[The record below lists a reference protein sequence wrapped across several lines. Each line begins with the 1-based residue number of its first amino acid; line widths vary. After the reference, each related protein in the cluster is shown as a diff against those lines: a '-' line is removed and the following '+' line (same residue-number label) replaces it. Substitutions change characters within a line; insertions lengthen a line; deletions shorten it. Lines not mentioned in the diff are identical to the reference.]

1 MKPMKNT
8 FLLAIVGAAIATASV
23 AHAGVVNI
31 QFDGYSYWNA
41 GTYTGNQGAY
51 TGDNVASPTWN
62 SFTCTS
68 SSTASGSMS
77 NLVASDGTA
86 TTEAVSFTS
95 TGSWNDVNSYGSN
108 PFNILLNAYLYST
121 APSTAP
127 STVTL
132 TGLTAGGSYDLY
144 LYGQNG
150 QGYNNGAAFSITTGT
165 GSPITGSNS
174 FTTGAITTGASAPT
188 FQENANYVIFN
199 ATANSLG
206 TLGISYSPVAGA
218 SEGDF
223 NGLQVISTAAA
234 VPEPASVGLLG
245 AGALGLLL
253 LGRKRKTA

>member
-8 FLLAIVGAAIATASV
+8 LLLAMVAAACAAVGTAR
-23 AHAGVVNI
+23 AGVVNI
-31 QFDGYSYWNA
+31 QFDGYSYWND
-41 GTYTGNQGAY
+41 GTCTGQQGAY
-51 TGDNVASPTWN
+51 TGDNVSSPTWN

-68 SSTASGSMS
+68 STVASGSMS

-108 PFNILLNAYLYST
+108 PFVILLNSYLY
-121 APSTAP
+121 STAP

-132 TGLTAGGSYDLY
+132 TGLTDNGNYQLY

-150 QGYNNGAAFSITTGT
+150 QQYNNGAAFSITTGT

-174 FTTGAITTGASAPT
+174 FTTGAIMTGASAPT
-188 FQENANYVIFN
+188 FQENKNYVIFN

-206 TLGISYSPVAGA
+206 TLGISYGPVAGA

-223 NGLQVISTAAA
+223 NGLQVVA
-234 VPEPASVGLLG
+234 VPEPASMGIIG